1 MSTCGKML
9 KYWVPRIFMR
19 IAVAQINTS
28 VGDLEENTE
37 KVIALINRPDIR
49 ADLFVFPELTI
60 TGYPPRD
67 LVLES
72 NFVEENKKMLS
83 RIAQS
88 CENPCIV
95 GFVDSRDGN
104 LYNAAAFIVD
114 KTITTQYKMLLPN
127 YDVFDEK
134 RYFTPGEQQS
144 LISFQGKKIGIEIC
158 EDLWEID
165 YPVKPTTTLKNM
177 GADIIINISAS
188 PYCMGKVE
196 ERLEL
201 ARKIDIPL
209 MVYCNLI
216 GGQDELVFDGHSF
229 VISRKNVVKMGKSF
243 EEDIFVIDT
252 ENLSGKGTITISE
265 TRNVFKA
272 LVLGLRDYCRKTGF
286 QKAVLGLSG
295 GIDSSLV
302 CCLAV
307 EALGREN
314 VTGMFMPSRYTSP
327 RSKEYVDILVENL
340 GVDLVVIP
348 IDEIFE
354 TYRAGM
360 SPVVKE
366 LPEDTTEENIQARIR
381 GNLLMAYS
389 NKFGHLVLAPGN
401 KTELALGYCT
411 LYGDMSGGLS
421 VIGDVSKMR
430 VYELARYYN
439 EKEQKEI
446 IPEAVFARA
455 PSAELKEG
463 QVDPFDYSVVS
474 PLVDLIVEEKKSRKE
489 LRDAGYDSNLVD
501 DVVRRLRRSEYKR
514 KQAAPVIKVTRQAFG
529 IGWRYPI
536 ANEF

>member
-1 MSTCGKML
+1 
-9 KYWVPRIFMR
+9 MR

-28 VGDLEENTE
+28 VGDLEGNTE
-37 KVIALINRPDIR
+37 KVITLTDRSDLK

-67 LVLES
+67 LVLEGY
-72 NFVEENKKMLS
+72 FIEENKKMLS
-83 RIAQS
+83 RIVQS
-88 CENPCIV
+88 CKNPCIV
-95 GFVDSRDGN
+95 GFVDSREGN
-104 LYNAAAFIVD
+104 LYNAAAFIRD

-134 RYFTPGEQQS
+134 RYFTPGETQS
-144 LISFQGKKIGIEIC
+144 LVSFQEKKIGIEIC

-165 YPVKPTTTLKNM
+165 YPVKPTTHLKKM

-188 PYCMGKVE
+188 PYCVGKVE

-201 ARKIDIPL
+201 AKKIDVPMMI
-209 MVYCNLI
+209 YCNLI

-229 VISRKNVVKMGKSF
+229 AISRGNVVKMGKSF
-243 EEDIFVIDT
+243 EEDIFIIDT
-252 ENLSGKGTITISE
+252 EEPPVEGDLTICE
-265 TRNVFKA
+265 TKNVFKA
-272 LVLGLRDYCRKTGF
+272 LALGLKDYCRKTGF

-307 EALGREN
+307 EALGCEN
-314 VTGMFMPSRYTSP
+314 VTGMFMPSRYTSSQ
-327 RSKEYVDILVENL
+327 SKEYVDTLVENL
-340 GVDLVVIP
+340 GVPLVIIP
-348 IDEIFE
+348 IDGIFE
-354 TYRAGM
+354 TYRTGLA
-360 SPVVKE
+360 PLFRE
-366 LPEDTTEENIQARIR
+366 LPEDITEENMQARIR

-430 VYELARYYN
+430 VYELAGYYN
-439 EKEQKEI
+439 EKAQKEI
-446 IPEAVFARA
+446 IPQEVFMRV
-455 PSAELKEG
+455 PSAELKAG
-463 QVDPFDYSVVS
+463 QVDPFDYTVVS
-474 PLVDLIVEEKKSRKE
+474 PLVDLIIEEKKSEKE
-489 LRDAGYDSNLVD
+489 LIDAGYDSKLVD
-501 DVVRRLRRSEYKR
+501 DIVRRIRRSEYKR

-536 ANEF
+536 ANQFLHS

>member
-1 MSTCGKML
+1 ML
-9 KYWVPRIFMR
+9 KYWMPRMSMR

-28 VGDLEENTE
+28 VGDLEGNTE
-37 KVIALINRPDIR
+37 KVITLANRSDLK

-67 LVLES
+67 LVLEN
-72 NFVEENKKMLS
+72 NFVEENERMLS
-83 RIAQS
+83 RITQS
-88 CENPCIV
+88 CKNPCIV
-95 GFVDSRDGN
+95 GFVDSRDGS
-104 LYNAAAFIVD
+104 LYNAAAFIRD

-134 RYFTPGEQQS
+134 RYFSPGETQS
-144 LISFQGKKIGIEIC
+144 LISFRGKKIGIEIC

-165 YPVKPTTTLKNM
+165 YPVKPTTSLKKM

-188 PYCMGKVE
+188 PYCVGKVE

-201 ARKIDIPL
+201 AKKIDVPL

-229 VISRKNVVKMGKSF
+229 AVSGGNVVKMGKSF

-252 ENLSGKGTITISE
+252 ENLSVEGGIIISE

-272 LVLGLRDYCRKTGF
+272 LVLGLKDYCRKTGF

-307 EALGREN
+307 EALGCEN

-327 RSKEYVDILVENL
+327 QSKEYVDILVENL

-348 IDEIFE
+348 IDKIFE
-354 TYRAGM
+354 TYRTGM
-360 SPVVKE
+360 SPLFKE
-366 LPEDTTEENIQARIR
+366 LPEDITEENIQARIR

-439 EKEQKEI
+439 EKAEKEI
-446 IPEAVFARA
+446 IPEEVFMRA

-463 QVDPFDYSVVS
+463 QVDPFDYTAVS
-474 PLVDLIVEEKKSRKE
+474 PLVDLIVEEKRSERE
-489 LRDAGYDSNLVD
+489 LTDAGYDSRLVD
-501 DVVRRLRRSEYKR
+501 DMVRRIRRSEYKR

-536 ANEF
+536 ANQS